1 MIELLS
7 PLAVGV
13 EPPPE
18 ENISV
23 YNCWVPIREAP
34 LSGPGLELEIARR
47 EGEHSCGLSGET
59 SPEKPQ

>member
-23 YNCWVPIREAP
+23 FPIREAP
-34 LSGPGLELEIARR
+34 SSGPGLELEIARR
-47 EGEHSCGLSGET
+47 EGEHSCGLSGVA
-59 SPEKPQ
+59 SPEKSQ